1 MANPEG
7 VKAANNSLESVA
19 FTSQVA
25 DRAGGGPAFDP
36 ALAEELAI
44 GNRILFRE
52 GVVDAFGHISVR
64 HDKQS
69 DRFLLARNMAP
80 ALVTAADIVEF
91 DFDGNPVNA
100 AGRSVYLERFIHGEI
115 FRARPD
121 VMAVVHS
128 HSPSVV
134 PFSIS
139 RKAKFLPVCHMSGFL
154 GMNTPV
160 FEIRD
165 HAGESSDLL
174 ITNSK
179 LGAALAQTLGK
190 CECTLMRGHGSTV
203 VGSSIREAVFRA
215 VYTEV
220 NAKLQSE
227 AMSLGDFIPLTQGE
241 AATAARNI
249 ASQINRAWDF
259 WVMRAQGKL

>member
-1 MANPEG
+1 MTAPADAGLEG
-7 VKAANNSLESVA
+7 AA
-19 FTSQVA
+19 FTSRVA
-25 DRAGGGPAFDP
+25 DRADGGPRASR
-36 ALAEELAI
+36 ALVEELAMA
-44 GNRILFRE
+44 NRILFRE
-52 GVVDAFGHISVR
+52 GVVDAFGHVSVR
-64 HDKQS
+64 HDARP

-80 ALVTAADIVEF
+80 ALVSADDIVEF
-91 DFDGNPVNA
+91 DFDGDPVNA
-100 AGRSVYLERFIHGEI
+100 NGRTVYLERFIHGEI

-128 HSPSVV
+128 HSHSVV

-139 RKAKFLPVCHMSGFL
+139 KKAKFLPVCHMSGFL
-154 GMNTPV
+154 GLDTPV

-165 HAGESSDLL
+165 HAGDSSDML

-179 LGAALAQTLGK
+179 LGAALAKTLGG
-190 CECTLMRGHGSTV
+190 CNCALMRGHGSTV
-203 VGSSIREAVFRA
+203 VGPTLRETVFRA

-227 AMSLGDFIPLTQGE
+227 AMSLGEFIPLTEGE
-241 AATAARNI
+241 AVTSARNI
-249 ASQINRAWDF
+249 ASQVNRAWDF